1 LQQLKQDMAV
11 GTDGMLVNE
20 IKFFNSSSILKKFLI
35 FNLIIFLVLGI
46 FTYLYLSAI
55 KPSLV
60 KNRSDEHERIINN
73 TTDHI
78 KRLNIK
84 FTKEN
89 ATEFLLSTRF
99 LFQNLDRVQLYD
111 LNSNLL
117 ADTDTLDL
125 AQDIFVRSKNIQET
139 SIDKSDENINIKESS
154 KTTQSTT
161 FNTESYVREYSE
173 QENINNKLVINELI
187 SNNFYVMTIN
197 AVRVDGKN
205 KGYIIVSE
213 IANDILVAVD
223 ERKNFILRTVLSVAL
238 VILIFSVFLNKYI
251 LKPIRSLVLYTQAI
265 KEKDVKIDK
274 HEKYLLRKDE
284 VGQLSRS
291 LNEMTEDLYK
301 RINAAETFS
310 SDLAH
315 EIRNPLTSLKGASEV
330 LENTLDNEK
339 RKKLI
344 KVISHDVERIER
356 LITDYS
362 QMLKDEASLSRAK
375 MIKIDLSN
383 VVDSVV
389 EDFNSN
395 LLNSNKNIKININNS
410 NLNSSKLNILG
421 VESKLEQV
429 VANLLDNAVS
439 FSPPNS
445 KISVAC
451 DIKKKDAQLVI
462 KDEGPGFSKKNIGKV
477 FNRFYSN
484 RPEKFG
490 EHSGLGLNIVKN
502 IVELHGGS
510 IIVSN
515 QTSNKKGARIEVLL
529 PIYK

>member
-1 LQQLKQDMAV
+1 MKYNFLK
-11 GTDGMLVNE
+11 
-20 IKFFNSSSILKKFLI
+20 SSSILRKFLI
-35 FNLIIFLVLGI
+35 FNLIVFLFLGI
-46 FTYLYLSAI
+46 FTFLYLDAI
-55 KPSLV
+55 KPNLIEKRSNQHAKII
-60 KNRSDEHERIINN
+60 KNTSDHL
-73 TTDHI
+73 

-84 FTKEN
+84 FTKKG

-111 LNSNLL
+111 LNINLL

-125 AQDIFVRSKNIQET
+125 VRDVFIKSENIQESPINT
-139 SIDKSDENINIKESS
+139 TDTNINIEE
-154 KTTQSTT
+154 KTKDIQTKT
-161 FNTESYVREYSE
+161 FNTENYVKKYLAK
-173 QENINNKLVINELI
+173 ENNSRLVTTETFN
-187 SNNFYVMTIN
+187 NNFYVITVD
-197 AVRVDGKN
+197 AVYLDGKN
-205 KGYIIVSE
+205 NGYIVVSE
-213 IANDILVAVD
+213 IANDILIAVT
-223 ERKNFILRTVLSVAL
+223 ERKNFILRTVFFIAI
-238 VILIFSVFLNKYI
+238 VIFIFSVFLNKYI
-251 LKPIRSLVLYTQAI
+251 LKPIRILVLYTKAI
-265 KEKDVKIDK
+265 KEKDEKINK

-291 LNEMTEDLYK
+291 LNEMTENLYK
-301 RINAAETFS
+301 RIDIAETFS

-315 EIRNPLTSLKGASEV
+315 EIRNPLTSLKSASEV
-330 LENTLDNEK
+330 LENTSNYEK

-375 MIKIDLSN
+375 MKKIDLSN
-383 VVDSVV
+383 VVNSVV

-395 LLNSNKNIKININNS
+395 LSNSKKNIVIKIDNY
-410 NLNSSKLNILG
+410 NLNGSALNVLG
-421 VESKLEQV
+421 VESKLEQI

-439 FSPPNS
+439 FSPPNGE
-445 KISVAC
+445 ISVLC
-451 DIKKKDAQLVI
+451 GIKKNNAQLI
-462 KDEGPGFSKKNIGKV
+462 IQDQGPGFNEKNIDKV

-502 IVELHGGS
+502 IIELHGGL
-510 IIVSN
+510 ILASN
-515 QTSNKKGARIEVLL
+515 QPGNKKGARIEVLL

>member
-1 LQQLKQDMAV
+1 MV
-11 GTDGMLVNE
+11 SN
-20 IKFFNSSSILKKFLI
+20 FFSSSSILKKFLI
-35 FNLIIFLVLGI
+35 FNLIIFLVLGV
-46 FTYLYLSAI
+46 FTYLYLNAI
-55 KPSLV
+55 KPNLI
-60 KNRSDEHERIINN
+60 KNRSNHHSTIIDNTSEHIN
-73 TTDHI
+73 
-78 KRLNIK
+78 RLK
-84 FTKEN
+84 VEFTKESV
-89 ATEFLLSTRF
+89 TKFLLSTRF

-125 AQDIFVRSKNIQET
+125 AQDIFVISQDVQET
-139 SIDKSDENINIKESS
+139 PIDKSDENLNISESP
-154 KTTQSTT
+154 KVTQAVT
-161 FNTESYVREYSE
+161 FNTESYVKKYSE
-173 QENINNKLVINELI
+173 QKNINDKLVIGESIN
-187 SNNFYVMTIN
+187 NNFYVMTIN
-197 AVRVDGKN
+197 SVKLDGEN

-213 IANDILVAVD
+213 IANEILVAVD
-223 ERKNFILRTVLSVAL
+223 ERKNFILRTVFSVAL

-251 LKPIRSLVLYTQAI
+251 LKPIRALVLYTKAI
-265 KEKDVKIDK
+265 KEKDEKIDK

-284 VGQLSRS
+284 IGQLSRS
-291 LNEMTEDLYK
+291 LNEMTADLYK
-301 RINAAETFS
+301 RIDIAETFS

-330 LENTLDNEK
+330 LETTSESEK

-362 QMLKDEASLSRAK
+362 QMLKDEAFLSRAK
-375 MIKIDLSN
+375 MTKIDLSN

-410 NLNSSKLNILG
+410 NLNGSKLNVLG
-421 VESKLEQV
+421 VESKLEQII
-429 VANLLDNAVS
+429 ANLLDNAVS
-439 FSPPNS
+439 FSPANS

-451 DIKKKDAQLVI
+451 SIKKKEAQLVI
-462 KDEGPGFSKKNIGKV
+462 EDEGSGFSEKNINKV

-502 IVELHGGS
+502 IIELHGGS
-510 IIVSN
+510 IVASN
-515 QTSNKKGARIEVLL
+515 QYGNKKGARIEVLL

>member
-1 LQQLKQDMAV
+1 MRS
-11 GTDGMLVNE
+11 N
-20 IKFFNSSSILKKFLI
+20 FFGSSSILKKFLV
-35 FNLIIFLVLGI
+35 FNLLIFLVLGI
-46 FTYLYLSAI
+46 FTYLYLDAI
-55 KPSLV
+55 KPNLV
-60 KNRSDEHERIINN
+60 KNRSNEHTKIINN
-73 TTDHI
+73 TSEHI
-78 KRLNIK
+78 NRLNVE
-84 FTKEN
+84 FTKES
-89 ATEFLLSTRF
+89 ATQFFLSTRF

-125 AQDIFVRSKNIQET
+125 AQDIFVASQDVKET
-139 SIDKSDENINIKESS
+139 PINKTDENIDINEDLETS
-154 KTTQSTT
+154 QAVT
-161 FNTESYVREYSE
+161 FNTENYIKEYKE
-173 QENINNKLVINELI
+173 QKNVNDKLVISKTIN
-187 SNNFYVMTIN
+187 NNFYVITIN
-197 AVRVDGKN
+197 SVGSDKKN

-223 ERKNFILRTVLSVAL
+223 ERKNFILRTVFSVAI
-238 VILIFSVFLNKYI
+238 VIIIFSVFLNKYI
-251 LKPIRSLVLYTQAI
+251 LKPIRALVLYTKAI
-265 KEKDVKIDK
+265 KEKDEKIDK

-291 LNEMTEDLYK
+291 LNDMTADLYK
-301 RINAAETFS
+301 RIDIAETFS

-330 LENTLDNEK
+330 LENTSDSEK

-375 MIKIDLSN
+375 MIKINLSN
-383 VVDSVV
+383 VVNSVV
-389 EDFNSN
+389 EDFNSD
-395 LLNSNKNIKININNS
+395 LLNSNQNIKININNS
-410 NLNSSKLNILG
+410 NLNGSKLYVLG
-421 VESKLEQV
+421 AEGKLEQII
-429 VANLLDNAVS
+429 ANLLDNAIS

-445 KISVAC
+445 KVLVTC
-451 DIKKKDAQLVI
+451 NIKKQDAQLI
-462 KDEGPGFSKKNIGKV
+462 IEDEGPGFNETSIDKV

-510 IIVSN
+510 IIASN
-515 QTSNKKGARIEVLL
+515 QIGHKKGARIEVLL
-529 PIYK
+529 PMYQ

>member
-1 LQQLKQDMAV
+1 MRS
-11 GTDGMLVNE
+11 N
-20 IKFFNSSSILKKFLI
+20 FFSFSSILKKFLV
-35 FNLIIFLVLGI
+35 FNLIVFLVLGI
-46 FTYLYLSAI
+46 FTYLYLNAI
-55 KPSLV
+55 KPNLV
-60 KNRSDEHERIINN
+60 KNRSEQHARIINN

-78 KRLNIK
+78 NRLNIQ
-84 FTKEN
+84 FTEES
-89 ATEFLLSTRF
+89 ATKFLLDARF

-125 AQDIFVRSKNIQET
+125 AQDIFIRSQDVQET
-139 SIDKSDENINIKESS
+139 SIDKSDDEVNIN
-154 KTTQSTT
+154 QSQKINETVT
-161 FNTESYVREYSE
+161 FDTETYVRIYSQQKDIE
-173 QENINNKLVINELI
+173 DKLVISETIN
-187 SNNFYVMTIN
+187 NNFYVMTIN
-197 AVRVDGKN
+197 SVKSEGSK

-213 IANDILVAVD
+213 IANNILVAVN
-223 ERKNFILRTVLSVAL
+223 ERKNFILRTVFSVAL

-251 LKPIRSLVLYTQAI
+251 LKPIRSLVLYTRAI

-274 HEKYLLRKDE
+274 HEKYFLRKDE

-301 RINAAETFS
+301 RIDIAETFS

-315 EIRNPLTSLKGASEV
+315 EIRNPLTSLKSASEV
-330 LENTLDNEK
+330 LENTSDGEK

-375 MIKIDLSN
+375 MTKIDLSN
-383 VVDSVV
+383 VVGSVV
-389 EDFNSN
+389 EDFNSD
-395 LLNSNKNIKININNS
+395 LLNSNKNIKINVNNS
-410 NLNSSKLNILG
+410 NLNGSKLNVLG
-421 VESKLEQV
+421 VESKLEQI

-439 FSPPNS
+439 FSPFNS
-445 KISVAC
+445 KISVIC
-451 DIKKKDAQLVI
+451 DIKKKNAQLI
-462 KDEGPGFSKKNIGKV
+462 IEDEGPGFNEKNIGKV

-515 QTSNKKGARIEVLL
+515 QTAGKKGARIEVLL
-529 PIYK
+529 PVYK

>member
-1 LQQLKQDMAV
+1 M
-11 GTDGMLVNE
+11 
-20 IKFFNSSSILKKFLI
+20 KFNLFTSSSILKKFLV
-35 FNLIIFLVLGI
+35 FNFIIFLVLGI
-46 FTYLYLSAI
+46 FTFLYLNAT
-55 KPSLV
+55 KPNLV
-60 KNRSDEHERIINN
+60 KNRSNQHTRIINN
-73 TTDHI
+73 TSDHI
-78 KRLNIK
+78 NRLK
-84 FTKEN
+84 VEFTKEG
-89 ATEFLLSTRF
+89 ATKFLLSTRF

-111 LNSNLL
+111 LNANLL

-125 AQDIFVRSKNIQET
+125 VQDVFIISQNVQET
-139 SIDKSDENINIKESS
+139 SIDKSDENSNVDENIKLS
-154 KTTQSTT
+154 KTTT
-161 FNTESYVREYSE
+161 FNTGNYIKIYSKQKNADE
-173 QENINNKLVINELI
+173 KFVISETIN
-187 SNNFYVMTIN
+187 NNFYVITVNSVKIN
-197 AVRVDGKN
+197 EEN

-213 IANDILVAVD
+213 IANDILIAVD
-223 ERKNFILRTVLSVAL
+223 ERRNFILRTVFSIAV
-238 VILIFSVFLNKYI
+238 VIFIFSVFLNKYI
-251 LKPIRSLVLYTQAI
+251 LKPIRSLVLYTKAI
-265 KEKDVKIDK
+265 KEKDVKIGK
-274 HEKYLLRKDE
+274 HEKYLRRKDE

-291 LNEMTEDLYK
+291 LNDMTEDLYK
-301 RINAAETFS
+301 RINIAETFS

-330 LENTLDNEK
+330 LDNTSDSEK

-375 MIKIDLSN
+375 MQKIKLSN
-383 VVDSVV
+383 VVSSVV

-410 NLNSSKLNILG
+410 NLNGSILNVLG
-421 VESKLEQV
+421 VESKLEQI

-439 FSPPNS
+439 FSPQNS
-445 KISVAC
+445 KISIIC
-451 DIKKKDAQLVI
+451 GIKKKEAQLI
-462 KDEGPGFSKKNIGKV
+462 IEDEGPGFNEKNIDKI

-510 IIVSN
+510 VLASN
-515 QTSNKKGARIEVLL
+515 QFGNKKGARIEVLL

>member
-1 LQQLKQDMAV
+1 MKS
-11 GTDGMLVNE
+11 N
-20 IKFFNSSSILKKFLI
+20 FFSSSSILKKFLV
-35 FNLIIFLVLGI
+35 FNSIVFLVLGI
-46 FTYLYLSAI
+46 FTYLYLNAI
-55 KPSLV
+55 KPNLV
-60 KNRSDEHERIINN
+60 KNRSNHHANIINN
-73 TTDHI
+73 TSDHI
-78 KRLNIK
+78 GRLNIE
-84 FTKEN
+84 FTKES
-89 ATEFLLSTRF
+89 ATKFLLDARF

-125 AQDIFVRSKNIQET
+125 VQDIFVISQDVQET
-139 SIDKSDENINIKESS
+139 SIDKSEENINIRESS
-154 KTTQSTT
+154 KTTQTTT
-161 FNTESYVREYSE
+161 FNTESYVRGYSK
-173 QENINNKLVINELI
+173 QKNINNKLVIGETIN
-187 SNNFYVMTIN
+187 NNFYVMT
-197 AVRVDGKN
+197 VDSVKMDEES

-223 ERKNFILRTVLSVAL
+223 ERKNFILRTVFSVAL
-238 VILIFSVFLNKYI
+238 VVFIFSVFLNKYI
-251 LKPIRSLVLYTQAI
+251 LKPIRSLVLYTRAI

-301 RINAAETFS
+301 RINVAETFS

-330 LENTLDNEK
+330 LENTTDSEK

-375 MIKIDLSN
+375 MVKIDLSN

-395 LLNSNKNIKININNS
+395 LLNSNRNIKINIKNS
-410 NLNSSKLNILG
+410 NLNGSKLNVLG
-421 VESKLEQV
+421 VESKLEQII
-429 VANLLDNAVS
+429 ANLLDNAIS

-445 KISVAC
+445 KVLVTC
-451 DIKKKDAQLVI
+451 NIKKKDAQLI
-462 KDEGPGFSKKNIGKV
+462 IEDEGPGFNETSIDKV

-502 IVELHGGS
+502 IVELHGCS
-510 IIVSN
+510 IVASN
-515 QTSNKKGARIEVLL
+515 QNGYIKGARIEVLL
-529 PIYK
+529 PMYQ

>member
-1 LQQLKQDMAV
+1 M
-11 GTDGMLVNE
+11 TSN
-20 IKFFNSSSILKKFLI
+20 FFGSSSILKKFLV
-35 FNLIIFLVLGI
+35 FNLIIFLVLGV
-46 FTYLYLSAI
+46 FTYLYLNAI
-55 KPSLV
+55 KPNLV
-60 KNRSDEHERIINN
+60 KNRSNQHEKIINN
-73 TTDHI
+73 TSEHI
-78 KRLNIK
+78 NRLK
-84 FTKEN
+84 VEFTKES
-89 ATEFLLSTRF
+89 ATEFFLSTRF

-125 AQDIFVRSKNIQET
+125 AQDIFVASQDVKET
-139 SIDKSDENINIKESS
+139 PIDKADDDIDINKDSEI
-154 KTTQSTT
+154 TQSAT
-161 FNTESYVREYSE
+161 FNTENYIKEYTE
-173 QENINNKLVINELI
+173 QKNIKEKLVISKTVN
-187 SNNFYVMTIN
+187 NNFYVITIN
-197 AVRVDGKN
+197 SVGTDEKKR
-205 KGYIIVSE
+205 GYIIVSE

-223 ERKNFILRTVLSVAL
+223 ERKNFILRTVFSVAI
-238 VILIFSVFLNKYI
+238 VIIIFSVFLNKYI
-251 LKPIRSLVLYTQAI
+251 LKPIRALVLYTKAI
-265 KEKDVKIDK
+265 KEKDEKIDK

-291 LNEMTEDLYK
+291 LNDMTADLYK
-301 RINAAETFS
+301 RIDIAETFS

-330 LENTLDNEK
+330 LENTSDSEK

-375 MIKIDLSN
+375 MIKINLSN
-383 VVDSVV
+383 VINSVV
-389 EDFNSN
+389 EDFNSD

-410 NLNSSKLNILG
+410 NLNGSKLYVLG
-421 VESKLEQV
+421 AEGKLEQI
-429 VANLLDNAVS
+429 VANLLDNAIS

-445 KISVAC
+445 KVLVTC
-451 DIKKKDAQLVI
+451 NIKKKDAQLI
-462 KDEGPGFSKKNIGKV
+462 IEDEGPGFNETSIDKV

-510 IIVSN
+510 IIASN
-515 QTSNKKGARIEVLL
+515 QIGHKKGARIEVLL
-529 PIYK
+529 PMYK